1 MIRVSRMPVAAPLRV
16 LLAVLVVAA
25 GPVRGELPRAEL
37 PRLPG
42 TVVGIVDG
50 DTVDVRLESGMI
62 RVRLHGVD
70 APERDQPYGKSARRA
85 LSRLVY
91 LETVEIEPVEQDQSQ
106 RLVAR
111 LWLDGRNVNAELLE
125 SGNAWVYRHYAQ
137 DPASCA
143 REQQARRDGHGL
155 WSLPREQWIA
165 PWEWRRRET
174 RRQPFTDY
182 SNETVAECAQSLD
195 R

>member
-1 MIRVSRMPVAAPLRV
+1 MVPVPRPSVRAPLLA
-16 LLAVLVVAA
+16 LLAALTVAA
-25 GPVRGELPRAEL
+25 GPGRAETPRDEL
-37 PRLPG
+37 PRLSG

-70 APERDQPYGKSARRA
+70 APERDQPYGKAARRA

-91 LETVEIEPVEQDQSQ
+91 LENVAIEPVEQDQYH

-111 LWLDGRNVNAELLE
+111 LWLDGRDVNAELLE
-125 SGNAWVYRHYAQ
+125 TGNAWVYRHFAQ
-137 DPASCA
+137 EAASCA
-143 REQQARRDGHGL
+143 REQQARRQGRGL
-155 WSLPREQWIA
+155 WSLPREQWVA

-174 RRQPFTDY
+174 PRQPFTDY
-182 SNETVAECAQSLD
+182 SNETVAECVQSLG